1 MHNFHINSFRH
12 ILNIRLLPAD
22 KRTISTCL
30 DESYSNRND
39 SNFYFIKR
47 NERKR
52 KFILLVDQNRDN
64 KYENNDYDL
73 I

>member
-22 KRTISTCL
+22 KRTISTRL

-39 SNFYFIKR
+39 SNFYFIKTKK
-47 NERKR
+47 ERT
-52 KFILLVDQNRDN
+52 FILLVDQNHDN
-64 KYENNDYDL
+64 NYENNGYDL